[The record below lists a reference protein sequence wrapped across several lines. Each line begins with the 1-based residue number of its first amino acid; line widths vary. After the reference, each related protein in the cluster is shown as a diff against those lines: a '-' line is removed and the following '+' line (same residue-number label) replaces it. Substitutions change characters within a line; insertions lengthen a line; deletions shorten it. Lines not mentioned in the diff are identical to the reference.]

1 MCFPFGSDSKESTC
15 NAGDPS
21 SIPGS
26 WRPPG
31 GGHGNPLQYSCLENF
46 MDRGIWKATAH
57 EATRCPTWLS
67 DSHFTFTT
75 DNTPLFQNYYF
86 VPLYRSF
93 LSAWKCDICGIFH
106 LWSIISQTYHLPLRY
121 NPISLLSSVT
131 SLLIVLWIRSTILSW
146 PSPIKTAFIKDP
158 QWALHCWIKW
168 SIFSPSLIGK
178 SKIWHSRSCSP
189 FQNAFLF

>member
-21 SIPGS
+21 SITGS
-26 WRPPG
+26 WRSPG
-31 GGHGNPLQYSCLENF
+31 GGHGNQLQYSCLENF
-46 MDRGIWKATAH
+46 MDRGIWQATVH

-93 LSAWKCDICGIFH
+93 LSSWKCDTCDIFH

-131 SLLIVLWIRSTILSW
+131 SLLIFLWIHSTILSW
-146 PSPIKTAFIKDP
+146 PSPIKNSFYQRP
-158 QWALHCWIKW
+158 PVGCAL
-168 SIFSPSLIGK
+168 L
-178 SKIWHSRSCSP
+178 
-189 FQNAFLF
+189 N